1 MIDEV
6 NSVVNFISKLL
17 RQRNVPADVLDRFCS
32 SLADTLRLYYRDHWF
47 PDKPFRGSAYRCV
60 RVVNKVMDPVLVR
73 AGEAVGLSHADLLT
87 LLPSELT
94 LWVDPNDVS
103 YRIGED
109 GSIGILY
116 SPGSNDD
123 SLVDS
128 REESCPT
135 IFQSCKDHLSRI
147 CPSRS
152 HFSAETSDWDMP
164 VGVVS
169 S

>member
-1 MIDEV
+1 MINEV
-6 NSVVNFISKLL
+6 NSVVNFICGLL
-17 RQRNVPADVLDRFCS
+17 RQRSVPSDTVERFNS
-32 SLADTLRLYYRDHWF
+32 SLAEILCLHYHNHWF

-60 RVVNKVMDPVLVR
+60 RVVNKVMDPVLLR
-73 AGEAVGLSHADLLT
+73 AGEAVGLTQGDLMKF
-87 LLPSELT
+87 LPSELT

-116 SPGSNDD
+116 SPSKDD
-123 SLVDS
+123 MASS
-128 REESCPT
+128 QEESCST
-135 IFQSCKDHLSRI
+135 VFQSCKEQHNRI

-152 HFSAETSDWDMP
+152 HFSAETSNWDMH

>member
-1 MIDEV
+1 
-6 NSVVNFISKLL
+6 
-17 RQRNVPADVLDRFCS
+17 
-32 SLADTLRLYYRDHWF
+32 
-47 PDKPFRGSAYRCV
+47 
-60 RVVNKVMDPVLVR
+60 MDPVLLR
-73 AGEAVGLSHADLLT
+73 AGEAVGLSLADLLK

-116 SPGSNDD
+116 SPDTSENA
-123 SLVDS
+123 SVS
-128 REESCPT
+128 SCEESCPT
-135 IFQSCKDHLSRI
+135 IFASCNDQHNRL
-147 CPSRS
+147 CPLRS
-152 HFSAETSDWDMP
+152 HFSAESDWDMA

>member
-1 MIDEV
+1 MINEV
-6 NSVVNFISKLL
+6 SSVVDFISGLL
-17 RQRNVPADVLDRFCS
+17 RQRNVPADVLDRFRS
-32 SLADTLRLYYRDHWF
+32 SLTNVLCLHYRNHWF

-60 RVVNKVMDPVLVR
+60 RVVNKVMDPMLLR
-73 AGEAVGLSHADLLT
+73 AGEAVGLSLADLLK

-116 SPGSNDD
+116 SPDTSENSSVGSC
-123 SLVDS
+123 
-128 REESCPT
+128 EESSPT
-135 IFQSCKDHLSRI
+135 IFASCNDQHNRL

-152 HFSAETSDWDMP
+152 HFTAESSDWDLA

>member
-1 MIDEV
+1 MIKEV
-6 NSVVNFISKLL
+6 HSVVNFISGLL
-17 RQRNVPADVLDRFCS
+17 RQRSVPADTVERFSS
-32 SLADTLRLYYRDHWF
+32 SLAEILCLHYRDHWF

-60 RVVNKVMDPVLVR
+60 RVVNKVMDPVLLR
-73 AGEAVGLSHADLLT
+73 AGEAVGLTPNDLMKH
-87 LLPSELT
+87 LPSELT

-116 SPGSNDD
+116 APSKDD
-123 SLVDS
+123 LASS
-128 REESCPT
+128 EEESCT
-135 IFQSCKDHLSRI
+135 SVFHSCKDQHNLV
-147 CPSRS
+147 CPSR
-152 HFSAETSDWDMP
+152 HFSAEVSNWDMH

>member
-1 MIDEV
+1 MINEV
-6 NSVVNFISKLL
+6 NSVVDFVSGLL
-17 RQRNVPADVLDRFCS
+17 RQRKVPADVLDRFGS
-32 SLADTLRLYYRDHWF
+32 SLTDILCLHYHNHWF

-60 RVVNKVMDPVLVR
+60 RVVNKVMDPVLLR
-73 AGEAVGLSHADLLT
+73 AGEAVGLSLADLLK

-116 SPGSNDD
+116 SPGSGDDNSNDSQED
-123 SLVDS
+123 SS
-128 REESCPT
+128 T
-135 IFQSCKDHLSRI
+135 AIFPSCKDHDRI
-147 CPSRS
+147 HPRL
-152 HFSAETSDWDMP
+152 HFSAESSDWDRA

-169 S
+169 G